1 MTAEERHQYIK
12 ELRATQKIL
21 GPGWYAD
28 GLELL
33 IDEEIEKLIR
43 ENVELCSDQKK

>member
-1 MTAEERHQYIK
+1 MTAAERRQYIY

-33 IDEEIEKLIR
+33 IEEEIEKLI
-43 ENVELCSDQKK
+43 EQGVSDERLL

>member
-1 MTAEERHQYIK
+1 MTAAERRQYIK

-28 GLELL
+28 GIELL
-33 IDEEIEKLIR
+33 IDEEIEKLI
-43 ENVELCSDQKK
+43 EQGLLDEH

>member
-1 MTAEERHQYIK
+1 MTTAERQQYIK

-28 GLELL
+28 ALELL
-33 IDEEIEKLIR
+33 IDEEIEKLVKEKLKADESR
-43 ENVELCSDQKK
+43 A